1 MATKKKTQQQLPYEV
16 LRDYLERN
24 RVVGPGTDWNITG
37 MGKHDKGSYRVPDK
51 DYEKFLKLVH
61 DTIFGEPSSA
71 CGLLE
76 KHLSHGGP
84 VLIDL
89 DFKYTAGSHLQRR
102 FDDTQLRSF
111 VLNYVLAMYRYFDM
125 KPLGKPLRFFV
136 LLKPSPEVAPAK
148 HNKDAHIHKDGVH
161 IICPD
166 LTLDP
171 KIQYTLRGYMLQ
183 MNTIQSVFDETGF
196 TNSEQDVFDIA
207 VISRNNWFLYGAT
220 KPDKAWYSV
229 NSMFEVPTDLDLSAL
244 GEDARRE
251 TIDNAMTES
260 DLGDFTEW
268 DYTKLFSIR
277 VGHEIVTP
285 IKVIDDRKFEWEAL
299 YSKWSGGKN
308 ISANA
313 PTPVAL
319 QITEDD
325 DDENEGQDH
334 FAVSPD
340 ATAAMAKASVEQQDD
355 FDWGE
360 LSGGYT
366 NEDIEQALELVDKCL
381 NPNKRARDYGSWID
395 TGLCLYN
402 INSAAKVPQDDKM
415 CKRWANFSRRADGY
429 EQTPDT
435 VYEKAWRGFHK
446 ETTAKKIRIGSLH
459 FWAEE
464 DCPERYKEITERTA
478 IGWVLQ
484 NPEGSHGKVADLM
497 KRMYKHIFC
506 STIMGRKNQEYFQ
519 YVGNYWKKLKS
530 NNELWIRLTRNIE
543 RLYSAALMEC
553 ARLMHVAGDN
563 TSTQKNAMEEAKA
576 KMGAMAEKQKT
587 LLKTKAQLE
596 STPFIENVLKASFQK
611 FYNDNFTD
619 MLNQRKD
626 IFACG
631 NCVVELRH
639 YDGSDMNLNKPR
651 VYVRK
656 GRPDDFISFVM
667 GRENELEAISLDYDA
682 KTGTLAPFDPN
693 TPEQKELAKFFK
705 LVFPRDD
712 LREYVLTLLS
722 ACLEGENKEQK
733 FYILRGGGSNGKSKL
748 INLMSFVFGEYQT
761 SLNTAALTRK
771 RPESGAA
778 NPDIITLKSKR
789 FIFMQE
795 PDEGEKLNT
804 ARIKQFTG
812 GDIVEARA
820 LFGDQE
826 KFKIMGRIFFSTNDL
841 PPVNSMDGGTWRRM
855 EVLPF
860 ESTFKPHGHPEI
872 DAAKH
877 VYEQD
882 NNLDDKF
889 KQNSMRI
896 AFLRLLLHYWE
907 TRYLVTGL
915 SMPPDCVMEA
925 VNKFKA
931 ENDSFIA
938 FANETFIK
946 ETGATASITDI
957 MPRYKMWM
965 SLQSGRKLLKKPEIV
980 ERLGKMFKSSD
991 GGLTYKDVR
1000 VACEGEDVSGNFV
1013 GGGGF
1018 R

>member
-1 MATKKKTQQQLPYEV
+1 MSAKQLPYEI

-24 RVVGPGTDWNITG
+24 RVIGPGTDWNITG
-37 MGKHDKGSYRVPDK
+37 MGRHDKGSYRIPDK
-51 DYEKFLKLVH
+51 DYDKFLKLVH
-61 DTIFGEPSSA
+61 DTIFGEPSTA

-76 KHLSHGGP
+76 KHLPSGGP
-84 VLIDL
+84 ILIDL

-102 FDDTQLRSF
+102 FDDGQLRTF
-111 VLNYVLAMYRYFDM
+111 VLNYASAMYRYFDM
-125 KPLGKPLRFFV
+125 KMFDKPLRFFV
-136 LLKPSPEVAPAK
+136 LLKPAPEVAPAK
-148 HNKDAHIHKDGVH
+148 NKDTHIHKDGVH

-183 MNTIQSVFDETGF
+183 KNMVQSVFDDTGF
-196 TNSEQDVFDIA
+196 TNSEQDVYDLS
-207 VISRNNWFLYGAT
+207 VINRNNWFLYGAT

-229 NSMFEVPTDLDLSAL
+229 SAMYEIPTDLELGSL
-244 GEDARRE
+244 GEEARCAA
-251 TIDNAMTES
+251 IDSAIV
-260 DLGDFTEW
+260 DGDIDSFTEF

-277 VGHEIVTP
+277 VGHEVVTS
-285 IKVIDDRKFEWEAL
+285 IKVVEDRKFEWEAL
-299 YSKWSGGKN
+299 YNKWAGGKN
-308 ISANA
+308 PSINS
-313 PTPVAL
+313 PVAL
-319 QITEDD
+319 QIVDD
-325 DDENEGQDH
+325 DDHQEEAFEVNHEPTQNTT
-334 FAVSPD
+334 S
-340 ATAAMAKASVEQQDD
+340 EQED

-366 NEDIEQALELVDKCL
+366 TEDIEQACELVEKCL

-395 TGLCLYN
+395 LGLCMYN
-402 INSAAKVPQDDKM
+402 ISSSAKVPQDEKM
-415 CKRWANFSRRADGY
+415 RQRWATFSRRADGY
-429 EQTPDT
+429 EHVSDD

-459 FWAEE
+459 FWADE
-464 DCPERYKEITERTA
+464 DNPTKYKEVTERTA
-478 IGWVLQ
+478 IGWVIQ
-484 NPEGSHGKVADLM
+484 NPEGTHGKVADLM
-497 KRMYKHIFC
+497 KRMYKHVFC
-506 STIMGRKNQEYFQ
+506 ATIMGRKNQEYFQ
-519 YVGNYWKKLKS
+519 YAGNYWKKLKS
-530 NNELWIRLTRNIE
+530 NNELWLRLTRNIE
-543 RLYSAALMEC
+543 RLYSGAIMEC
-553 ARLMHVAGDN
+553 ARLAYVAGEPKNKDAAI
-563 TSTQKNAMEEAKA
+563 QKDAMEESQK
-576 KMGAMAEKQKT
+576 KQGAMQEKNKI

-596 STPFIENVLKASFQK
+596 STPFLENVLKMCFQK

-619 MLNQRKD
+619 MLNQKKD

-639 YDGSDMNLNKPR
+639 YDGAEIRPGDKPR
-651 VYVRK
+651 VYIRK

-667 GRENELEAISLDYDA
+667 GRENELDAVTLDYDV
-682 KTGTLAPFDPN
+682 KTGQMAPFDPN
-693 TPEQKELAKFFK
+693 TPEQQELAHFFK

-712 LREYVLTLLS
+712 LREYVLTLLA

-748 INLMSFVFGEYQT
+748 LNLMSFVFGEYQT

-872 DAAKH
+872 DPSKH

-882 NNLDDKF
+882 TNLDDKF
-889 KQNSMRI
+889 KQTSLRI

-907 TRYLVTGL
+907 TRYLVSGL

-931 ENDSFIA
+931 ENDSFVA

-946 ETGATASITDI
+946 EAGATSSLTDI

-965 SLQSGRKLLKKPEIV
+965 SLQPGRKMLKKPEII
-980 ERLGKMFKSSD
+980 ERLAKMFKSAD
-991 GGLTYKDVR
+991 GGVTYKDVR
-1000 VACEGEDVSGNFV
+1000 IACEGEDISGNFL

>member
-1 MATKKKTQQQLPYEV
+1 MPGKQTKPYEA
-16 LRDYLERN
+16 LRDNLERN
-24 RVVGPGTDWNITG
+24 RVIGPGSEWNITG
-37 MGKHDKGSYRVPDK
+37 MGKHDTGKYCIPDK
-51 DYEKFLKLVH
+51 DYNKFLKLVH
-61 DTIFGEPSSA
+61 DTIFGDPSTA

-76 KHLSHGGP
+76 KHLPTGGP
-84 VLIDL
+84 ILIDL

-102 FDDTQLRSF
+102 FEDDQLRTF
-111 VLNYVLAMYRYFDM
+111 VLNYASALYRYFDL
-125 KPLGKPLRFFV
+125 KSLDKPLRFFV
-136 LLKPSPEVAPAK
+136 LVKPQPEVAPAK
-148 HNKDAHIHKDGVH
+148 NKDTHIHKDGVH

-183 MNTIQSVFDETGF
+183 KNTIQSVFSDTGF
-196 TNSEQDVFDIA
+196 TNAEQDVFDLS
-207 VISRNNWFLYGAT
+207 VINRNNWFLYGAT

-229 NSMFEVPTDLDLSAL
+229 SAIYQIPTDLDLGAL
-244 GEDARRE
+244 GEEARCA
-251 TIDNAMTES
+251 TIDAAIKEE
-260 DLGDFTEW
+260 DLSEYTEW
-268 DYTKLFSIR
+268 DFTKLFSIR
-277 VGHEIVTP
+277 VGHEVVTSL
-285 IKVIDDRKFEWEAL
+285 KVVEDRKFEWEAL
-299 YSKWSGGKN
+299 YNKWAGGKN
-308 ISANA
+308 PSSVNSPI
-313 PTPVAL
+313 AL
-319 QITEDD
+319 QIVDD
-325 DDENEGQDH
+325 DQEQETTDEL
-334 FAVSPD
+334 
-340 ATAAMAKASVEQQDD
+340 VESSANNIVEADD
-355 FDWGE
+355 YDWGE

-366 NEDIEQALELVDKCL
+366 NEDIDQACELVEKCL

-395 TGLCLYN
+395 LGLCMYN

-415 CKRWANFSRRADGY
+415 RQRWAAFSRRADGY
-429 EQTPDT
+429 EHTPDD

-446 ETTAKKIRIGSLH
+446 ETTSKKIRIGSLH
-459 FWAEE
+459 FWADE
-464 DCPERYKEITERTA
+464 DNPSKYKEVTERTA

-484 NPEGSHGKVADLM
+484 NPEGSHGKVADLT
-497 KRMYKHIFC
+497 KRMYKHVFC

-530 NNELWIRLTRNIE
+530 NNELWQRLTRNIM
-543 RLYSAALMEC
+543 RLYSGAVLEC
-553 ARLMHVAGDN
+553 ARLAHAAGDP
-563 TSTQKNAMEEAKA
+563 TVQKATNDTAAKDAMIA
-576 KMGAMAEKQKT
+576 KQKT
-587 LLKTKAQLE
+587 LLKTQTQLE
-596 STPFIENVLKASFQK
+596 STPFIENVLKACFQK

-619 MLNQRKD
+619 MLNQKKD

-639 YDGSDMNLNKPR
+639 YPGAEIRPDDKPR

-667 GRENELEAISLDYDA
+667 GRENELDAITLDYDQ
-682 KTGTLAPFDPN
+682 KTGQMAPFDPN
-693 TPEQKELAKFFK
+693 TPEQKELANFFK
-705 LVFPRDD
+705 KVFPRDD
-712 LREYVLTLLS
+712 LREYVLTLLA

-748 INLMSFVFGEYQT
+748 LNLMSFVFGEYQT

-860 ESTFKPHGHPEI
+860 ESTFKPHGNPEI
-872 DAAKH
+872 DPSKH
-877 VYEQD
+877 IYEQD

-889 KQNSMRI
+889 KQTSMRV

-907 TRYLVTGL
+907 TKYIVTGL
-915 SMPPDCVMEA
+915 SQPPDCVMEA

-931 ENDSFIA
+931 ENDSFVA

-946 ETGATASITDI
+946 EVGSVSALTDVI
-957 MPRYKMWM
+957 PRYNMWM
-965 SLQSGRKLLKKPEIV
+965 SLQPGRKKLKKPEII
-980 ERLGKMFKSSD
+980 ERLGKMFKSAD
-991 GGLTYKDVR
+991 GGVTYKDVR
-1000 VACEGEDVSGNFV
+1000 IACEGEDISGNFI